1 VLQIQKKIDK
11 IDMLF
16 SFIFLKE
23 SSLGIY
29 VLQHKERNI
38 KVILIFGKLL
48 QMYELSKKKL

>member
-1 VLQIQKKIDK
+1 MLQIQKKIDK

>member
-1 VLQIQKKIDK
+1 MLQIQKKIDK

-48 QMYELSKKKL
+48 QMYDLSKKKL